1 MDNRTT
7 LNHLR
12 RTRPW
17 LAALALLALSAP
29 FVMPATQAQDQTKM
43 VLRLGPV
50 ILAEANKETIL
61 PVAVEPADA
70 APPRSFLRIRGLPP
84 TIALSDGYALG
95 PGIWAVPLRAIPDLR
110 IVVPAGLA
118 QRSDVLFTL
127 VSLDGSILAEA
138 TSQLI
143 IAPSAKLT
151 DQIPAQPATAEPTA
165 RAGVARGGMAALGG
179 PVTVAPAPPVAP
191 PPPPVVVAAAPPIV
205 IPPAP
210 ALIPVSP
217 PAIAPVP
224 DARLPRAAAL
234 VPPAAAPAPPAPIV
248 QSLPPAELQ
257 RLQRLIER
265 GDEQL
270 AEGSIAAAR
279 LLYTRAAD
287 AGHAQGALSLGAT
300 YDPNELQRLKVVG
313 IRPDIEA
320 ARTWYRKAL
329 ALGAQQAVERI
340 RRLEGR

>member
-1 MDNRTT
+1 METRTT
-7 LNHLR
+7 PNHQR
-12 RTRPW
+12 RTRHW
-17 LAALALLALSAP
+17 LTALALLALSAP
-29 FVMPATQAQDQTKM
+29 LLMTAAHTQDQTKM

-50 ILAEANKETIL
+50 ILAEANKETML

-151 DQIPAQPATAEPTA
+151 DQIPAQPPTVEPTA
-165 RAGVARGGMAALGG
+165 RASVARGMTALGG
-179 PVTVAPAPPVAP
+179 PATAAPAPPAAL

-205 IPPAP
+205 VPPAQ
-210 ALIPVSP
+210 ALIPV
-217 PAIAPVP
+217 PAPTIAPVP

-248 QSLPPAELQ
+248 QSLPSAELQ

-287 AGHAQGALSLGAT
+287 SGHAQGALSLGAT
-300 YDPNELQRLKVVG
+300 YDPNELLRLKVVG

-320 ARTWYRKAL
+320 ARTWYRKAQ
-329 ALGAQQAVERI
+329 ALGAQQAVERL